1 LHAVDDAQSGELWRA
16 AVMWADPMVRWC
28 EQQDE
33 SLWPDRLAVMALIAA
48 ALMRQARSQGL
59 ESQHIEAVRLDQ
71 AGRDLPSMAGL
82 VVREVDVP
90 PEASG
95 HETWLEVQQWLVSAD
110 REQHER
116 FVRAAG
122 RARDAFTAHIAR
134 CPDPALPTLGERGGD
149 LVAQQRRDM
158 FTRLAEVFGGEN

>member
-1 LHAVDDAQSGELWRA
+1 VSDTDTDELWRA

-33 SLWPDRLAVMALIAA
+33 SLWPDRLAVMALVAA
-48 ALMRQARSQGL
+48 ALVRQARAQEL
-59 ESQHIEAVRLDQ
+59 NPEHIEDIRLDL

-95 HETWLEVQQWLVSAD
+95 HETWLEVQQWLVAAD
-110 REQHER
+110 RGQHER

-122 RARDAFTAHIAR
+122 RARDAFAAHIAH
-134 CPDPALPTLGERGGD
+134 CPDPALPTLGARGRD

-158 FTRLAEVFGGEN
+158 FTRLADVFGEED